1 MPSLETREGTGFTDR
16 KIMSR
21 ILIRPGQEKI
31 AVTGNRTGSQ
41 EGGGWWKH
49 RPHYLFW
56 SAATAVA
63 PVDPS
68 SLLFRSDRDD

>member
-31 AVTGNRTGSQ
+31 ALTGNRTGSQ
-41 EGGGWWKH
+41 EGGGRWKH
-49 RPHYLFW
+49 RPH
-56 SAATAVA
+56 
-63 PVDPS
+63 
-68 SLLFRSDRDD
+68 